1 LAGETTFTV
10 EVLTPEGEVF
20 NGDVVQLSTRT
31 VVGEIGILANHVP
44 VMAALK
50 PNLLR
55 LKISDS
61 ETREW
66 AQAHGMLQVFASH
79 AQLLVEEA
87 HTVDELDTADLEE
100 QKNDAEARLAEPD
113 IGEASR
119 PSLSWP
125 GERRRSTSCSLSR
138 SA

>member
-1 LAGETTFTV
+1 MAGETTFKV

-31 VVGEIGILANHVP
+31 VVGEIGILAKHVP

-55 LKISDS
+55 LKVSES

-66 AQAHGMLQVFASH
+66 AQAHGVLQVFASH
-79 AQLLVEEA
+79 AQLLVEEV
-87 HTVDELDTADLEE
+87 HTVDQLDPAALEE
-100 QKNDAEARLAEPD
+100 EKREAEARLEDPGTGEGTRHIAE
-113 IGEASR
+113 R
-119 PSLSWP
+119 QL
-125 GERRRSTSCSLSR
+125 ERVEVFLELARG
-138 SA
+138 A

>member
-10 EVLTPEGEVF
+10 EVLTPEGDVF
-20 NGDVVQLSTRT
+20 SGEVVQLSTRT

-61 ETREW
+61 EPREW
-66 AQAHGMLQVFASH
+66 AQSHGVLQVFASH

-87 HTVDELDTADLEE
+87 HAVDELDTGVLEE
-100 QKNDAEARLAEPD
+100 QKSDAEARLADPETGD
-113 IGEASR
+113 ASR
-119 PSLSWP
+119 KAA
-125 GERRRSTSCSLSR
+125 ERDLERVDVFLEL
-138 SA
+138 AQGA